1 MGGYRG
7 NSHSNTILYPLTNGG
22 KVELTF
28 PKDLNDQERAQ
39 WAVMMETYMARFA
52 SAVGDGHT
60 IRMPPYPQ
68 HETPTARPRRKPVEK
83 RTPQQHQG
91 AAALGN
97 HQAPGDDQKLDM

>member
-1 MGGYRG
+1 MGGYREKSQSG
-7 NSHSNTILYPLTNGG
+7 TMQYPLGNGG

-28 PKDLNDQERAQ
+28 PKGLSEQERAQ
-39 WAVMMETYMARFA
+39 WAVMMETYMSRFA

-68 HETPTARPRRKPVEK
+68 HEAPTARPRRKSVEK

-91 AAALGN
+91 AGALG
-97 HQAPGDDQKLDM
+97 HRTADEEQKLDM